1 LEKYNVKNTLCVP
14 RVGRL
19 IKQGEDKL
27 YVVVGFRTYAA
38 FYTAW
43 FGSTAQVTF
52 GGDDV
57 FQTNLMMVIQAWHT
71 QNKQNNDAKDHFLF
85 YFKILFTILHKAF
98 RHLG

>member
-1 LEKYNVKNTLCVP
+1 MVSIRDLQEAERKTHFA
-14 RVGRL
+14 
-19 IKQGEDKL
+19 IFH
-27 YVVVGFRTYAA
+27 VVVGIRTYAA

-71 QNKQNNDAKDHFLF
+71 QNKQNNDAKDHILF
-85 YFKILFTILHKAF
+85 YLLFTIFYKAF
-98 RHLG
+98 WHLG